1 MNAGDRPVSEV
12 MQREVAT
19 LEASERLDLADDIM
33 RLGRVRH
40 MPVVDGN
47 RVRGIVS
54 QRDLFAASLSKTIDF
69 EPTERRAFLHAIDV
83 SEVMSQDVMSVSPD
97 TTLREAARRILRHGI
112 GCLPVVEDDTLVG
125 LVTETDLLRAAFL
138 DEGEALDVE
147 VAEKEEEMADLGKR
161 IDEEVEDLRRLRDEL
176 RVQMHLAKAEA
187 KELWDDMEQRFSDI
201 EGKAK
206 QVARQAEGPLEDI
219 GEAARL
225 LAEEIRNGYRRIRDM
240 L

>member
-1 MNAGDRPVSEV
+1 
-12 MQREVAT
+12 
-19 LEASERLDLADDIM
+19 
-33 RLGRVRH
+33 

>member
-19 LEASERLDLADDIM
+19 LEESERLDLADDIM

-40 MPVVDGN
+40 MPVVDGS
-47 RVRGIVS
+47 RVKGIVS

-83 SEVMSQDVMSVSPD
+83 SEVMSQDVKSVSPD
-97 TTLREAARRILRHGI
+97 ITLREAARIMLRHGI

-125 LVTETDLLRAAFL
+125 LVTETDLLRVAFL
-138 DEGEALDVE
+138 DEGGVLDVE

>member
-19 LEASERLDLADDIM
+19 LEESERLDLADDIM

-40 MPVVDGN
+40 MPVVDGS
-47 RVRGIVS
+47 RVKGIVS

-69 EPTERRAFLHAIDV
+69 EPTERRAFLHSIDV
-83 SEVMSQDVMSVSPD
+83 SEVMSKEVLSVSPD
-97 TTLREAARRILRHGI
+97 TTLREAARRMLRHGI
-112 GCLPVVEDDTLVG
+112 GCLPVVEGDTLVG
-125 LVTETDLLRAAFL
+125 LVTETDLLRVAFL
-138 DEGEALDVE
+138 DEGEPLDVE
-147 VAEKEEEMADLGKR
+147 IAPKEEEMADMGKR

-206 QVARQAEGPLEDI
+206 QVMRQAEEPLEDI

-225 LAEEIRNGYRRIRDM
+225 LADEIRSGYRRIRDM

>member
-1 MNAGDRPVSEV
+1 MDAGDRPVSDV

-19 LEASERLDLADDIM
+19 LEESERLDLADDIM

-47 RVRGIVS
+47 RIKGIVS

-69 EPTERRAFLHAIDV
+69 EPTERRAFLHSIDV
-83 SEVMSQDVMSVSPD
+83 SEVMSRDVVSVSPD
-97 TTLREAARRILRHGI
+97 TTLREAARRMLRRGI
-112 GCLPVVEDDTLVG
+112 GCLPVVEDDTLIG
-125 LVTETDLLRAAFL
+125 LVTETDLLRVAFL
-138 DEGEALDVE
+138 DEEESPAVE
-147 VAEKEEEMADLGKR
+147 VAAKEDEMTDLGKR
-161 IDEEVEDLRRLRDEL
+161 IDDEVEDLRRLRDEL

-187 KELWDDMEQRFSDI
+187 KELWEDMEQRFSEV

-206 QVARQAEGPLEDI
+206 QVAREAEGPLEDI

-225 LAEEIRNGYRRIRDM
+225 LADEIRSGYRRIRE
-240 L
+240 LL

>member
-19 LEASERLDLADDIM
+19 LEESERLDLADDIM

-40 MPVVDGN
+40 MPVVDGS
-47 RVRGIVS
+47 RVKGIVS

-83 SEVMSQDVMSVSPD
+83 SEVMSQDVKCVSPD
-97 TTLREAARRILRHGI
+97 TTLREAARRMLRHGI

-125 LVTETDLLRAAFL
+125 LVTETDLLRVAFL

>member
-1 MNAGDRPVSEV
+1 MNAGDRPVSDL

-19 LEASERLDLADDIM
+19 LEESERLDLADDIM

-40 MPVVDGN
+40 MPVVEGN
-47 RVRGIVS
+47 RVKGIVS

-69 EPTERRAFLHAIDV
+69 EPTERRAFLHSIDV
-83 SEVMSQDVMSVSPD
+83 SEVMSRNVVSVPPE
-97 TTLREAARRILRHGI
+97 TTLREAARCMLRRGI
-112 GCLPVVEDDTLVG
+112 GCLPVVENELLVG
-125 LVTETDLLRAAFL
+125 LVTETDLLRVAFL
-138 DEGEALDVE
+138 EEGETVAVE
-147 VAEKEEEMADLGKR
+147 VAAKEDEMADLGKR

-187 KELWDDMEQRFSDI
+187 KDLWEDMEQRFADI

-206 QVARQAEGPLEDI
+206 QMARQAEEPLEDI

-225 LAEEIRNGYRRIRDM
+225 LAEEIRNGYRRIREM

>member
-19 LEASERLDLADDIM
+19 LEESERLDLVDDIM

-47 RVRGIVS
+47 RVKGIVS

-83 SEVMSQDVMSVSPD
+83 SEVMSRDVMSVPPD
-97 TTLREAARRILRHGI
+97 TTLREAARIMLRRGI
-112 GCLPVVEDDTLVG
+112 GCLPVVDDDTLIG
-125 LVTETDLLRAAFL
+125 LVTETDLLRVAFL
-138 DEGEALDVE
+138 DDEEALDVE
-147 VAEKEEEMADLGKR
+147 VAAKEEEMADLGKR

-206 QVARQAEGPLEDI
+206 QVARQAEAPLEDI